1 VAALPGDAQWAV
13 AKRIAALLESEG
25 VAYDIAAHRDSPPG
39 LRIWTGATIETANV
53 AALLPWLD
61 WAYATAAAEH
71 VQARA
76 AE

>member
-1 VAALPGDAQWAV
+1 
-13 AKRIAALLESEG
+13 

-39 LRIWTGATIETANV
+39 LRLWTGATIETANV

-71 VQARA
+71 VTAEA